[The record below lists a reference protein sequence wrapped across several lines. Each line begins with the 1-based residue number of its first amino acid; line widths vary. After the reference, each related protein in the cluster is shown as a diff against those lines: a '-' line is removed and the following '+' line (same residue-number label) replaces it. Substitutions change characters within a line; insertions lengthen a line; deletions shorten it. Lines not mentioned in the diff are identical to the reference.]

1 MKLLLTSLVLFVAT
15 VSLFSQN
22 YFAQDNSIPVY
33 NGSKTLK
40 YPWAGGL
47 NNPQFGNI
55 DLDGDGTDDL
65 VVFNRGYYDG
75 GQTILTFI
83 SGGTL
88 NAVDYTYA
96 PEYVKDLPDLRHFML
111 AVDFNC
117 DGVGDFVTWKNPA
130 VMMLYLGERQSNGR
144 LSFIKKNYFTFTT
157 ETGNSTN
164 IFISAVDV
172 PAMIDV
178 NNDGDIDVLTFSPA
192 GLRVEYYENLSVEN
206 GLNCGDTIGFDIRSY
221 CWGDVKEDGLS
232 RRVSLYEPCGTP
244 KDDEIVAGGARHA
257 GSTLMAF
264 DENADGLKELVLGDI
279 SFDNLVNLHNNG
291 LIDSAVV
298 TSQDTLFPSYNRSLQ
313 MPIFPA
319 AFYVDVDNDGNRD
332 MLVGPNTPK
341 KGANYNCSWFYK
353 DVSTNNNVNFEF
365 QTDTFLVDDM
375 IDLGEGAYPAFVDV
389 NGDDLV
395 DLVVGNNGYYEN
407 TTSAIPGLALFI
419 NVGTPTAPAFRL
431 VDRDYLGLSA
441 FLSGV
446 AKLQT
451 VVPAFGDMNGD
462 GALDLIIGDHVGYIH
477 YFRNTAAA
485 GDSMKLVLDQP
496 QFKNIDVGSYAK
508 PEIFDVNGDG
518 LPDLIIGRDRGNLQY
533 FENIGTTSNPNF
545 SLVPTNSNF
554 GEVNVKPNLFYG
566 ESTPRVANLT
576 YGGQPYLL
584 VGNVLGNIAVY
595 ELDATKRYSGAFTRV
610 DSVYSGIDIG
620 EYAHLSIADIDGD
633 GLLEMVVGSLRGGLN
648 FFFDT
653 GSVGVAEV
661 EQQQNLAIKVYP
673 NPAAGNWQIEMGN
686 IIPGVAINV
695 SVYDVLGK
703 EIYQSISVPTSTS
716 NVLPLNID
724 VVSGVYICRVQ
735 QGKYSTVHR
744 LLAQ

>member
-1 MKLLLTSLVLFVAT
+1 MKILFAICFLFTSVIAV
-15 VSLFSQN
+15 FSQN

-33 NGSKTLK
+33 FGAKTLK

-55 DLDGDGTDDL
+55 DLNGDGIDDL

-75 GQTILTFI
+75 GQKILTFI
-83 SGGTL
+83 SGGTA
-88 NAVDYTYA
+88 NTIDYTYA
-96 PEYVKDLPDLRHFML
+96 PEYAKDLPDLHHFML
-111 AVDFNC
+111 AIDFNC
-117 DGVGDFVTWKNPA
+117 DGVEDLVTWENPA
-130 VMMLYLGERQSNGR
+130 VMMLYVGERLSSGR
-144 LSFIKKNYFTFTT
+144 LKYTQQNYFTYNTQS
-157 ETGNSTN
+157 GNNTN

-172 PAMIDV
+172 PTMIDV
-178 NNDGDIDVLTFSPA
+178 NDDGDVDVLTFSPA
-192 GLRVEYYENLSVEN
+192 GLRIEYFENLSIEL
-206 GLNCGDTIGFDIRSY
+206 GLSCGDTTVFDLRNY
-221 CWGDVKEDGLS
+221 CWGDVTEGGLS
-232 RRVSLYEPCGTP
+232 RQVTLFDPCGTP
-244 KDDEIVAGGARHA
+244 KDDSLTAGGARHA
-257 GSTLMAF
+257 GSALMAF

-291 LIDSAVV
+291 LIDSAVI
-298 TSQDTLFPSYNRSLQ
+298 TTQDTLFPSYDRSLQ
-313 MPIFPA
+313 LPIFPA
-319 AFYVDVDNDGNRD
+319 AFYVDVDNDGKRD

-341 KGANYNCSWFYK
+341 KGYNYNCSWFYK
-353 DVSTNNNVNFEF
+353 DVSTNNNVSFEF

-407 TTSAIPGLALFI
+407 TTSAFPGLALFI
-419 NVGTPTAPAFRL
+419 NVGTATAPAFKL
-431 VDRDYLGLSA
+431 IDRDYLGLST

-451 VVPAFGDMNGD
+451 VVPAFGDLNGD
-462 GALDLIIGDHVGYIH
+462 GALDLIIGDHVGFVH

-518 LPDLIIGRDRGNLQY
+518 LADLIIGRDKGNLHY
-533 FENIGTTSNPNF
+533 FENTGTTNNPNF
-545 SLVPTNSNF
+545 SVVPTNSNF

-566 ESTPRVANLT
+566 ESTPRVVNLA
-576 YGGQPYLL
+576 YGSARYLL

-595 ELDATKRYSGAFTRV
+595 ELDATKRYSGAFTKV

-620 EYAHLSIADIDGD
+620 EYAHFSMADIDGD
-633 GLLEMVVGSLRGGLN
+633 GLLEMVVGSSRGGLN
-648 FFFDT
+648 FFYDT

-661 EQQQNLAIKVYP
+661 EQQQNFPVKIYP
-673 NPAAGNWQIEMGN
+673 NPAAGNWQIEMESA
-686 IIPGVAINV
+686 IEGVPVEIL
-695 SVYDVLGK
+695 VYDVLGK
-703 EIYQSISVPTSTS
+703 EIYRTTSIPSGTSKVLQL
-716 NVLPLNID
+716 NVD
-724 VVSGVYICRVQ
+724 VMSGVYFCRIQ